1 MASVTHQGEMAM
13 QQIHDTG
20 RSGLETALV
29 GLLRDVR
36 TLARQE
42 MALAQ
47 HEVEYEIGKIVKA
60 VLWFGIAVVMAAI
73 GLFTIA
79 AACVLILYEYTGLP
93 AWVCAA
99 IVSIILLGAAAGLVA
114 AGRGIVKSVRILPV
128 RSIQI
133 MLDDIEWMANWV
145 RTRFV

>member
-1 MASVTHQGEMAM
+1 M
-13 QQIHDTG
+13 QQTHDTG
-20 RSGLETALV
+20 RSGFQTVVV

-36 TLARQE
+36 ALVRQE
-42 MALAQ
+42 LALAQ

-60 VLWFGIAVVMAAI
+60 ALWFGIAVVMTVI

-114 AGRGIVKSVRILPV
+114 AGRRIVKSVRIMSV
-128 RSIQI
+128 RSVQI
-133 MLDDIEWMANWV
+133 MLDDVKWMANWV

>member
-1 MASVTHQGEMAM
+1 MHHTH
-13 QQIHDTG
+13 DSG
-20 RSGLETALV
+20 RSGFSTVVV

-36 TLARQE
+36 TLVRQE
-42 MALAQ
+42 LALAQ

-60 VLWFGIAVVMAAI
+60 VLWFVI
-73 GLFTIA
+73 GLIMAVIGSITIA

-99 IVSIILLGAAAGLVA
+99 IVSMILLGAAAGLMA
-114 AGRGIVKSVRILPV
+114 AGRGIVKSVRFIPV

-133 MLDDIEWMANWV
+133 MRDDVKWMANWV

>member
-1 MASVTHQGEMAM
+1 M
-13 QQIHDTG
+13 QQTHDTG
-20 RSGLETALV
+20 RSRFETAMV

-36 TLARQE
+36 ALVRQE
-42 MALAQ
+42 MAMAQ

-60 VLWFGIAVVMAAI
+60 VLWFGIAVVMVVI
-73 GLFTIA
+73 GLITIA

-99 IVSIILLGAAAGLVA
+99 IVSVILLGAAAGLGA
-114 AGRGIVKSVRILPV
+114 AGRGIVKSVRIMPV
-128 RSIQI
+128 RSVQI
-133 MLDDIEWMANWV
+133 MLDDIKCMANWV

>member
-1 MASVTHQGEMAM
+1 M
-13 QQIHDTG
+13 QQTHDTG
-20 RSGLETALV
+20 RSGFETVVV
-29 GLLRDVR
+29 GLLGDVR
-36 TLARQE
+36 TLVRQE

-93 AWVCAA
+93 AWVCAG
-99 IVSIILLGAAAGLVA
+99 IVSMILLGAAAGLVA
-114 AGRGIVKSVRILPV
+114 KGRGIVMSIRILPV
-128 RSIQI
+128 RSVQI
-133 MLDDIEWMANWV
+133 LLDDVKWMANWV

>member
-1 MASVTHQGEMAM
+1 M
-13 QQIHDTG
+13 QQTHDTG
-20 RSGLETALV
+20 RSGLETAMV

-36 TLARQE
+36 ALVRQE
-42 MALAQ
+42 IAMAQ

-60 VLWFGIAVVMAAI
+60 VLWFGIAVVVVVI
-73 GLFTIA
+73 GLITIA

-114 AGRGIVKSVRILPV
+114 TGRGIVKSVRIMPV
-128 RSIQI
+128 RSVQI
-133 MLDDIEWMANWV
+133 MLDDIKWMANWV